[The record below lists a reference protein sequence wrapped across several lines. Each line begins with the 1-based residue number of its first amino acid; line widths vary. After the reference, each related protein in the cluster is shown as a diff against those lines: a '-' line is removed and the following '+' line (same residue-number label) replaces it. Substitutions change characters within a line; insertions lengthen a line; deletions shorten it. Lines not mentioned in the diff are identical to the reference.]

1 MEFHSLLCLPLW
13 CFSTRSNGPQ
23 PLAGVFMSIEF
34 IGYIATQP
42 GSEIH
47 PRSGATIQPDY
58 VKTVAKAH
66 EDAGFDRALIAYH
79 SNSPDSTLVAAHAA
93 SVTSTLKFLVAH
105 RPGFISPTVAARQF
119 ATLDVFNVGRTAVH
133 IITGGDDKELRA
145 DGSHIGKDE
154 RYARSDEYLSVVRQE
169 WTSDKPFDHQ
179 GTYYQFEGA
188 HSLVKSPQQPHIP
201 LYFGGS
207 SPAAIA
213 VAGKH
218 ADVYALWGETYEQ
231 VRDVVKQVRA
241 EAAKHGRTIRFSLSL
256 RPILADTEEQA
267 WARADSILEKA
278 KALADRSGFVR
289 REPPNEGSRRLL
301 AAAAQG
307 SRLDKRLWTGI
318 AGLLGAQ
325 GNSTS
330 LVGTPEQVAEALLD
344 YYDLGITTFLIRGFD
359 PLEDAIDYGKKLI
372 PLTRA
377 LVAQRE
383 QQAREQVA

>member
-1 MEFHSLLCLPLW
+1 
-13 CFSTRSNGPQ
+13 
-23 PLAGVFMSIEF
+23 MSVEF

-47 PRSGATIQPDY
+47 PRSGPTIQPDY
-58 VKTVAKAH
+58 VEKVAKAH
-66 EDAGFDRALIAYH
+66 EEAGFDRALVAYH
-79 SNSPDSTLVAAHAA
+79 SNSPDSAFVAAHAGN
-93 SVTSTLKFLVAH
+93 VTTKLKFLIAH

-119 ATLDVFNVGRTAVH
+119 ATLDLFNGGRTAIH

-145 DGSHIGKDE
+145 DGSYIGKDE
-154 RYARSDEYLSVVRQE
+154 RYARTDEYLSVVRQE
-169 WTSDKPFDHQ
+169 WTADKPFDHQ

-201 LYFGGS
+201 VYFGGS

-218 ADVYALWGETYEQ
+218 ADVYALWGETYDQ
-231 VRDVVKQVRA
+231 VRSVVKEVRA
-241 EAAKHGRTIRFSLSL
+241 EAAKHGRTVRFSLSL

-267 WARADSILEKA
+267 WARADNILQKA
-278 KALADRSGFVR
+278 KAIAESNGFVR

-330 LVGTPEQVAEALLD
+330 LVGTAEQVAEALLD

-359 PLEDAIDYGKKLI
+359 PLEDAIDYGRKLI
-372 PLTRA
+372 PLTRE
-377 LVAQRE
+377 LVARRE
-383 QQAREQVA
+383 REAREKVA